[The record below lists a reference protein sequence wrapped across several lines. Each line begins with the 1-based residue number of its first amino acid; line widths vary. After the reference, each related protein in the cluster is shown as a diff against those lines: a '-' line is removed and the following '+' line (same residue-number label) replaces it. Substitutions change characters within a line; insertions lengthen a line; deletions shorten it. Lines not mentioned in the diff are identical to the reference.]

1 MGLESVFKLSI
12 YVLTGFVGL
21 ALGMAEFGPIPFI
34 SLPVTVFSYWWC
46 EIGTRRG
53 LFSEGGLGE
62 SPARVLGFLALLA
75 ASFEFFGESP
85 EAKLLAGI
93 HLMVYLTWVVLM
105 QQKSNY
111 RYWLLLT
118 LGMMHVAV
126 GSVLTNGAWYGLCM
140 VIYMFGAIW
149 TLSVF
154 SLYRVAQEFE
164 AIDPETD
171 PAPVLNPDSTAMGQV
186 FNSVR
191 FENNAPWISMRL
203 VSGVAAT
210 ATSGLFV
217 GVIFFALIPRV
228 WVGAALGISD
238 ESLPP
243 ALRRNVTGQANEV
256 RLGDIGQILESND
269 PVLNVRIFDNQTNR
283 EMDVQGYAEAL
294 GLDEPLFR
302 GAVLT
307 EYSDGRWRPER
318 SWSTTPSQLAA
329 KPGASGPA
337 NATIPTVR
345 QEIHLERI
353 GNEVLYCVGRPVAMR
368 DPEGYRCGLILPN
381 SIVVRRDWFARLP
394 GAVDYIAYSQFPTPE
409 SRQDPGL
416 IATSSEG
423 VMYRV
428 SNYVQRCTAVPEELS
443 RLRELAQKLVDT
455 EQQKQ
460 AAPLSDVQMARV
472 LQTYLRDSG
481 EFAYSLNATPPAV
494 GSDPVEDFLFRH
506 HSGHCQYFASALALM
521 FRSVGIPARL
531 VTGFKGG
538 ETVNGSLF
546 VEKRYAHVWVEAW
559 IDQRKWMTFDATP
572 EDGRAQSVT
581 AIGAK
586 KNLWQTMTSKLA
598 GMWETNVLDISPER
612 QEDVIYQP
620 MRDILSSLLKFV
632 KEFWQSPLTSLVT
645 IVILIG
651 DPRNWMTVPGAIA
664 LTSLAGLLW
673 MLRRKTTW
681 FRWKR
686 KLGTSLDD
694 QRQRVEFYE
703 RFAGLMRAHGH
714 IRQPSQT
721 QDEFVREMY
730 DALLPKLTDDALRQ
744 SLLPLGTLFYL
755 VRFGAGELTID
766 EKAQL
771 NGVLSR
777 LEEQLSLAPH
787 KEVQIH

>member
-1 MGLESVFKLSI
+1 MGLASVFKLSI

-34 SLPVTVFSYWWC
+34 SLPVTIFSYWWC

-53 LFSEGGLGE
+53 LFSQGGLGE
-62 SPARVLGFLALLA
+62 GPARVLGFLALLA
-75 ASFEFFGESP
+75 ASFEFFGDSP

-126 GSVLTNGAWYGLCM
+126 GSVLTNGTWYGLCM

-154 SLYRVAQEFE
+154 SLYRVAQEFA
-164 AIDPETD
+164 AIDPEAGLV
-171 PAPVLNPDSTAMGQV
+171 PFLNPDSTATGQV

-269 PVLNVRIFDNQTNR
+269 PVLSIRIFDNQTNR
-283 EMDVQGYAEAL
+283 EMDLQGYAEAL

-318 SWSTTPSQLAA
+318 NWSTTPSLLAA
-329 KPGASGPA
+329 KPG
-337 NATIPTVR
+337 ATIPTVR

-353 GNEVLYCVGRPVAMR
+353 GNDVLYCVGRPLAMR

-381 SIVVRRDWFARLP
+381 AIVVRRDWFARQP
-394 GAVDYIAYSQFPTPE
+394 GAVDYITYSQVPTPE

-416 IATSSEG
+416 IVTSPES

-428 SNYVQRCTAVPEELS
+428 SNYIQRCKSMPDGLNRLS
-443 RLRELAQKLVDT
+443 ELAQKLVDT
-455 EQQKQ
+455 EQRKQ
-460 AAPLSDVQMARV
+460 GKPLTDVQMAEAI
-472 LQTYLRDSG
+472 QAYLRDSG
-481 EFAYSLNATPPAV
+481 EFEYSLNPTIAEL
-494 GSDPVEDFLFRH
+494 GSDPVEDFLFRQR
-506 HSGHCQYFASALALM
+506 SGHCQYFASALALM

-531 VTGFKGG
+531 ITGFKGG
-538 ETVNGSLF
+538 EMVNGSLS
-546 VEKRYAHVWVEAW
+546 VEKRFAHVWVEAW

-581 AIGAK
+581 AIGSK
-586 KNLWQTMTSKLA
+586 KNLWTTMTSKLA
-598 GMWETNVLDISPER
+598 GMWESNVLDISLER

-620 MRDILSSLLKFV
+620 MRDFLSSLVKFAR
-632 KEFWQSPLTSLVT
+632 EFWQSPQTSLST
-645 IVILIG
+645 IVILVA

-664 LTSLAGLLW
+664 LFALAGLLW

-686 KLGTSLDD
+686 APQNSLDD
-694 QRQRVEFYE
+694 ERQRVEFYE
-703 RFAGLMRAHGH
+703 RFARLMRAHGCV
-714 IRQPSQT
+714 RQPTQT
-721 QDEFVREMY
+721 QDEFVREVH
-730 DALLPKLTDDALRQ
+730 DTLIGRLTDDSLRH
-744 SLLPLGTLFYL
+744 SLLPLGRLFYL
-755 VRFGAGELTID
+755 VRFGAGELTST
-766 EKAQL
+766 EKAEL
-771 NGVLSR
+771 NGMLTR
-777 LEEQLSLAPH
+777 LEEQLSLEAP
-787 KEVQIH
+787 KRLQYR

>member
-1 MGLESVFKLSI
+1 MGLASVFKLSI

-53 LFSEGGLGE
+53 PFSGGGLGE
-62 SPARVLGFLALLA
+62 GPARVLGFLALLA
-75 ASFEFFGESP
+75 ASFEFFGDSP

-126 GSVLTNGAWYGLCM
+126 GSVLTNGTWYGLCM

-164 AIDPETD
+164 AIDPEAD
-171 PAPVLNPDSTAMGQV
+171 PVPILNPDSTATGQV

-210 ATSGLFV
+210 ATAGLFV

-269 PVLNVRIFDNQTNR
+269 PVLSLRIFDNQTNR
-283 EMDVQGYAEAL
+283 ELDVQGYAEAL

-318 SWSTTPSQLAA
+318 NWSTTPSLLAA
-329 KPGASGPA
+329 KPAANGSASA
-337 NATIPTVR
+337 AVPTVR

-353 GNEVLYCVGRPVAMR
+353 GNDVLYCVGRPLAMR

-381 SIVVRRDWFARLP
+381 AIVVRRDWFARLP
-394 GAVDYIAYSQFPTPE
+394 GAVDYIAYSPFPTPE
-409 SRQDPGL
+409 LRQDPGL
-416 IATSSEG
+416 VVTSSES

-428 SNYVQRCTAVPEELS
+428 SNYIQRCKSVPEELN
-443 RLRELAQKLVDT
+443 RLPDLARKLVDA

-460 AAPLSDVQMARV
+460 GKPLSEVQMARV
-472 LQTYLRDSG
+472 IQAYLRDSG
-481 EFAYSLNATPPAV
+481 EFEYSLNPAAPAV
-494 GSDPVEDFLFRH
+494 GIDPVEDFLFRQR
-506 HSGHCQYFASALALM
+506 SGHCQYFASALALM

-538 ETVNGSLF
+538 EIVKGSLS

-572 EDGRAQSVT
+572 EDGRALSVT
-581 AIGAK
+581 AIGSK
-586 KNLWQTMTSKLA
+586 KNLWTTMTSKLA
-598 GMWETNVLDISPER
+598 GMWETNVLDISYER

-620 MRDILSSLLKFV
+620 MRDVLSSLLKFAR
-632 KEFWQSPLTSLVT
+632 EFWQSPQTSLAT
-645 IVILIG
+645 ILILVA

-681 FRWKR
+681 FRWTRRPK
-686 KLGTSLDD
+686 TASDD
-694 QRQRVEFYE
+694 ERQRVEFYE
-703 RFAGLMRAHGH
+703 RFAHLMQAHGH
-714 IRQPSQT
+714 VRQPTQT
-721 QDEFVREMY
+721 HDEFVREMH
-730 DALLPKLTDDALRQ
+730 DTLMAKLTDDGLRR
-744 SLLPLGTLFYL
+744 SLLPLGRLFYL
-755 VRFGAGELTID
+755 VRFGAGELTMTEIA
-766 EKAQL
+766 EL
-771 NGVLSR
+771 NGLLSR
-777 LEEQLSLAPH
+777 LEEQLPLEPT
-787 KEVQIH
+787 KRLQYR